1 MSITV
6 TTLSRRQCAMLVIAS
21 RTAASDT
28 EHSPWPSS
36 RLTEGFSVTSHG
48 PIIFFAI
55 NSMLI
60 YKRIL
65 LFSRTVTDGTNHERK
80 CDVFHCK
87 PDYWRN
93 VSGLSVPVW
102 HPNFLT
108 PGTCG
113 GKKFI
118 GDKKYNMRWI
128 SEMRTPQW
136 LPGTWLLA
144 QALKN
149 NINSFDSTQP
159 INHTYTEPKI
169 FKYLQGSKYM
179 IGFGWGKY

>member
-1 MSITV
+1 MFTF
-6 TTLSRRQCAMLVIAS
+6 LSFFISESGKKKTDNLFPILCHISKKEKKKTMII
-21 RTAASDT
+21 
-28 EHSPWPSS
+28 
-36 RLTEGFSVTSHG
+36 HG

-65 LFSRTVTDGTNHERK
+65 LFSRTVTDETNHERK
-80 CDVFHCK
+80 CDVFHWK

-149 NINSFDSTQP
+149 HINSVDSTQP

-179 IGFGWGKY
+179 IGFGWGGY